1 MTGSPTYI
9 ESRATDSVPEPS
21 LLKTLQR
28 GLLVLEQIA
37 EQDAQATAK
46 LLSEQT
52 GLRIG
57 TCYHLLRTLQHEGYV
72 VRLPGG
78 RYALGPRVA
87 FLHDRWQAQFV
98 AMPELKAILRVLRD
112 RVNETSYIAGWQGNA
127 IVLQDSLDGT
137 NPVGVR
143 YLRHG
148 YRENPH
154 ARASCRSILSLL
166 SEQRANAFLASYGEL
181 SSLTE
186 RTITDP
192 EALKENLREAA
203 RLGYALDYE
212 EFAEGVCCCSAA
224 FVDAGGFPIG
234 SLTISAPTGRFEDK
248 RDELISAVVDA
259 GIQAS
264 RLFGYEGTYP
274 PRTELAESTN

>member
-1 MTGSPTYI
+1 MAGNTTYI
-9 ESRATDSVPEPS
+9 DTVAESAAGPS

-28 GLLVLEQIA
+28 GLLVLEHIA
-37 EQDAQATAK
+37 ELDAQATAK

-87 FLHDRWQAQFV
+87 FLHDRWQGQFV
-98 AMPELKAILRVLRD
+98 AMPELKAILRALRD

-143 YLRHG
+143 YLTHG

-166 SEQRANAFLASYGEL
+166 SEDRADAFLASYGEL
-181 SSLTE
+181 AALTE
-186 RTITDP
+186 NTITDRA
-192 EALKENLREAA
+192 ELKENLREVAA
-203 RLGYALDYE
+203 LGYALDDE

-234 SLTISAPTGRFEDK
+234 SLTISAPTGRFEQK
-248 RDELISAVVDA
+248 REEVVAAVMDA
-259 GIQAS
+259 AHQAS
-264 RLFGYEGTYP
+264 RLFGYEGSYP
-274 PRTELAESTN
+274 PPAELAEPAG